1 MTSITTDFDY
11 KTTINIAFDFD
22 NFNKNDILKLVK
34 EKLEIAEETLK
45 KNADLDEAIFC
56 AQIIEQFD
64 CDCYACATQRHNC
77 SELDKLDSETT

>member
-34 EKLEIAEETLK
+34 EKLEIAEKTLK
-45 KNADLDEAIFC
+45 KNADLNEAIVC
-56 AQIIEQFD
+56 AQSIEEFG
-64 CDCYACATQRHNC
+64 CDCYSCATGGSKCQ
-77 SELDKLDSETT
+77 KF

>member
-1 MTSITTDFDY
+1 MTFITTDFNY

-22 NFNKNDILKLVK
+22 NFNKEDILKLVK
-34 EKLEIAEETLK
+34 AKLEIAEETLK

-64 CDCYACATQRHNC
+64 CDCYSCATGGSKCQ
-77 SELDKLDSETT
+77 KL

>member
-45 KNADLDEAIFC
+45 KNADLNEAIVC
-56 AQIIEQFD
+56 AQTIEQFD
-64 CDCYACATQRHNC
+64 CDCYSCVTGGSKCQ
-77 SELDKLDSETT
+77 KL